1 MQEAPGGWEWPMVQ
15 LLPHYLGGNLATRK
29 FHCFSLVPPNSREV
43 KCVAKY
49 AGGEIITFYS
59 WQLKVVKTFNTWLI
73 LEPLETEIPAEIKV

>member
-43 KCVAKY
+43 RCVAKY
-49 AGGEIITFYS
+49 AGRRNNYIL
-59 WQLKVVKTFNTWLI
+59 QLAQKFNTWLI
-73 LEPLETEIPAEIKV
+73 LEPLETEIPAEIEV